1 MRYFHRTSLS
11 QDDVLRAA
19 DESFGGRLAPGPTGA
34 RFRTYTGAVGKITIR
49 VASEAGHY
57 TLVTVETDQVGES
70 EADKM
75 AKRFL
80 ATVHQRAEPTYLVR
94 GAY

>member
-1 MRYFHRTSLS
+1 MRYFHRTALS
-11 QDDVLRAA
+11 QPDVLRAA
-19 DESFGGRLAPGPTGA
+19 DEYFGGRFSPGPTGD

-57 TLVTVETDQVGES
+57 TLITVDTDQVGES
-70 EADKM
+70 EADKV

-80 ATVHQRAEPTYLVR
+80 STVHHKAEPTHQLR